1 MSDTEAPFLIIGQPR
16 SGTTYLQTL
25 LNAHPEIHCRGELF
39 DPWQIDDDGT
49 KTRGLDA
56 VIARDA
62 APLAFLDA
70 RLAGADGGVPDG
82 ARLIGAKILFQHHPR
97 LLAEFIPARPQVK
110 LIHVRRENK
119 LAQFASHRQ
128 VEQSG
133 RWTATAPAPP
143 APQIA
148 AGPFWAASECNRLEN
163 EDFLLAHWLGG
174 LANPVLTVTYRGLF
188 APGFSDR
195 VQEFLGVAQPRA
207 LHSPLIKQGQDRIL
221 DRFVEAEAIARYFRE
236 TGRGDW
242 LEPELASAPRA

>member
-1 MSDTEAPFLIIGQPR
+1 MPFLIIGQPR

-70 RLAGADGGVPDG
+70 RLAGADGGLPGG
-82 ARLIGAKILFQHHPR
+82 ASLIGAKLLFQHHPR
-97 LLAEFIPARPQVK
+97 LLAEFIPQRPEVR

-133 RWTATAPAPP
+133 CWTSTTPGPP

-148 AGPFWAASECNRLEN
+148 AGPFWAASECNRLQN
-163 EDFLLAHWLGG
+163 EDFLLAQWLEG
-174 LANPVLTVTYRGLF
+174 LDNPLLSVTYRGLF
-188 APGFSDR
+188 APGFVAR
-195 VQEFLGVAQPRA
+195 VQEFLGVERPCA
-207 LHSPLIKQGQDRIL
+207 LRSPLVKQGQDRIL
-221 DRFVEAEAIARYFRE
+221 DRFVEADAIARYFRE
-236 TGRGDW
+236 TGRGHW
-242 LEPELASAPRA
+242 LEPELAASPG